1 MFRTNTIKI
10 SRKLPLFFAGFCAVT
25 GALLI
30 AASLLAFRGFAKD
43 TTERQMASLLAD
55 RSASI
60 RRMMNGIEAD
70 LVSLARS
77 PATTSALA
85 AFEESW
91 AALGSDADTTL
102 QRAYIAD
109 NSHPS
114 GEKHKLLRADG
125 DATYHDAH
133 ETFHTGLRTLIETKG
148 YYDAFLISPAG
159 DIVYSVFK
167 EMDYATNLID
177 GSYANSNLAEAF
189 RSANAAEVGEVIFA
203 DMQPYAPSNGAAAA
217 FLATPVSAQDGTPLG
232 VVALQVPVDL
242 LGLITNNA
250 DGLGETAQVYLL
262 GADRKTRTTS
272 RFEDGFQVLEALPD
286 NEQVALALDGE
297 RHFLDAATGI
307 SGHPVYAYSQPLG
320 LDVANWALVV
330 EQDVTDI
337 MAPLRQQAWMLA
349 LIGLAICG
357 VMSVFGWRI
366 ARSITRPLHHIS
378 KGMNTVAAGDLSTEV
393 AEAQR
398 GDEIGDIGK
407 ALLSLQ
413 DDLRVARTAEEGR
426 AEQQREQ
433 EVVVEN
439 LSTGLLRLSQGDFS
453 ATIDTPFSGEHEKLR
468 TDFNTTVTKLNDTL
482 GQVVTAIERIRN
494 GAAEINQSSDDL
506 SHRTESQAATL
517 EETAAALE
525 EITAS
530 VKSAADGAR
539 SVEQIT
545 GEAKQEAEVSG
556 QVVQN
561 AVTAMTEIEQ
571 SSKKIEQIIS
581 VIDDIAFQTNLLALN
596 AGVEAARAGEAGRG
610 FAVVASEVRG
620 LAQRSSDAA
629 MEIKALIG
637 ESSKQV
643 DQGVDLVGKAG
654 EALETITKRVNHIS
668 QLISG
673 IAEGA
678 AEQSNGIEEIN
689 TGMVQLDQVTQQ
701 NAAMVEEASAA
712 CQMLDSDA
720 SELGGVVANFR
731 LAGKPA
737 APTARTSPPAPTA
750 HADDSWDVD
759 EGWDTSDNSS
769 DATPSKPT
777 AHGSEGSAALN
788 YYEDF

>member
-1 MFRTNTIKI
+1 MFRANTIKI
-10 SRKLPLFFAGFCAVT
+10 SRKLPLYFAGFSAAIST
-25 GALLI
+25 ILI
-30 AASLLAFRGFAKD
+30 AAALFAFHSYAERSVQSQMESLV
-43 TTERQMASLLAD
+43 AD
-55 RSASI
+55 RGAAVSN
-60 RRMMNGIEAD
+60 MMTAIETD
-70 LVSLARS
+70 LISLAAS
-77 PATTSALA
+77 PNTSSALA
-85 AFEESW
+85 NFGETWNEIGDSAAEE
-91 AALGSDADTTL
+91 L
-102 QRAYIAD
+102 QTAYIKD
-109 NSHPS
+109 NRHPA
-114 GEKHKLLRADG
+114 GEKHKLHRGDG
-125 DATYHDAH
+125 DDAYHDTHETYHDA
-133 ETFHTGLRTLIETKG
+133 LRILIETKG
-148 YYDAFLISPAG
+148 YYDAFLISPEG
-159 DIVYSVFK
+159 DIIYSVFK
-167 EMDYATNLID
+167 EMDYATNLVKGPYKD
-177 GSYANSNLAEAF
+177 SGLGAAF
-189 RSANAAEVGEVIFA
+189 REANGAKPGSVIFA
-203 DMQPYAPSNGAAAA
+203 DMAPYAPSNGAAAA
-217 FLATPVSAQDGTPLG
+217 FIASPVTSAEGARLG

-242 LGLITNNA
+242 LGVLINNP
-250 DGLGETAQVYLL
+250 DGLGETAQVYVM
-262 GADRKTRTTS
+262 GADHKARTTS
-272 RFEDGFQVLEALPD
+272 RFEEGFKALDTLPEK
-286 NEQVALALDGE
+286 NHVMLALDGE
-297 RHFLDAATGI
+297 SHFFTDADGLD
-307 SGHPVYAYSQPLG
+307 GHPVYAFTRPLN
-320 LDVANWALVV
+320 LDVANWVMVA
-330 EQDVTDI
+330 EQDVHDV
-337 MAPLRQQAWMLA
+337 MAPLRSKAWMLG
-349 LIGLAICG
+349 LIAIG
-357 VMSVFGWRI
+357 VSAVMSFLGWRI
-366 ARSITRPLHHIS
+366 ACAVTRPLNGVRN
-378 KGMNTVAAGDLSTEV
+378 GMIAVAGGDLDTQVTE
-393 AEAQR
+393 AER
-398 GDEIGDIGK
+398 GDEIGEIGQ
-407 ALLSLQ
+407 ALLSLK
-413 DDLRVARTAEEGR
+413 DDLLLAREAEEAR

-468 TDFNTTVTKLNDTL
+468 TDFNSTVTTLNDTL

-654 EALETITKRVNHIS
+654 EALETITTRVNHIA

-673 IAEGA
+673 IAKGA

-737 APTARTSPPAPTA
+737 APTARTSAPAPTSD
-750 HADDSWDVD
+750 ADDSWDVE

-769 DATPSKPT
+769 EATPSKPT
-777 AHGSEGSAALN
+777 AHGSQGSAALN